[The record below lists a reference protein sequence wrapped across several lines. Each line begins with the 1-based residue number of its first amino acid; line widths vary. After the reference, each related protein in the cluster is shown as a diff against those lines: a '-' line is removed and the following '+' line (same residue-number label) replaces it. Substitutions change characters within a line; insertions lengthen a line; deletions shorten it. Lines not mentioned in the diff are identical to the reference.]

1 MTHLVE
7 NVWYIRSQATA
18 KCNGHLHTSVH
29 PLGSSHSARYS
40 WVECRSNYVICES
53 LGGEVGAGQG
63 YRKSQNDVS
72 PQWTNN
78 SRPKVGGM
86 IAGLSIHSTER
97 SQGIER
103 PVISRKKVSHAPVAL
118 RAPPCR
124 RDAST
129 SNTLPSRHVP
139 VLLMRNTMVAHLLRY
154 FMHPQKPM
162 LVNVSRDANRVQL
175 LL

>member
-1 MTHLVE
+1 MVI
-7 NVWYIRSQATA
+7 Y
-18 KCNGHLHTSVH
+18 TSVH